1 MLSRDISACRH
12 LRITSRKKTARDGC
26 YKTATPTTINVST
39 WYVEIAPDWKQF
51 STPKEI
57 DRDARAREIRDAIY
71 IPSVCDCDSRAPL
84 HKTTTASRR
93 AAAWLEST
101 TYVRPTPR
109 HLPRRPRPPYPWPRF
124 LRSRNLKS
132 VLDGVC
138 RQSRHG
144 LRRAWRRAL
153 APSRCGPPPERG
165 SSPPPCKGRASPP

>member
-1 MLSRDISACRH
+1 MARIKDVS
-12 LRITSRKKTARDGC
+12 LRC
-26 YKTATPTTINVST
+26 
-39 WYVEIAPDWKQF
+39 WKQF
-51 STPKEI
+51 TPHPRKLYRE
-57 DRDARAREIRDAIY
+57 ARERDPRWFRSIRLY
-71 IPSVCDCDSRAPL
+71 SFCMRLRLTRTSL
-84 HKTTTASRR
+84 HKTITASRR

-165 SSPPPCKGRASPP
+165 PPPHRARAELVHLDRTVDHPHEPPG